1 MREAVTRIW
10 LRVNALLRRRQ
21 LDRDLDDELAFHLAM
36 RGDTPDARRRFG
48 NVTLWKERT
57 RELWTFAPLETLAQ
71 DLRYA
76 WRLLRRNPG
85 VSTVAILSL
94 ALGIGAN
101 TAIFSL
107 MNAVLWKMLPV
118 REPQRLVQLA
128 YTGPRGLN
136 EAFPYTVYEQLRDRS
151 EVFSGMV
158 AFSGDSRWS
167 LGAGGHAELVVGQ
180 MVSGTFHS
188 VLGVN
193 AQAGRTLTPEDDRTQ
208 GAHPV
213 AVISDGYWSRR
224 FGRDPSAIGMAITI
238 NGRPFTVVGVTP
250 RGFFGVSVGSRPDI
264 TVPVAMDAAITGR
277 ESNLK
282 NAGFSWLHIFA
293 RLKPETT
300 ATEALAGTRVAYRQI
315 TDAIAARTTDPQ
327 QLRDL
332 HGRTMELRSASQ
344 GLDRM
349 RRRFSMPLGVL
360 AAMVGLTLLIACLN
374 IANLLLARASARR
387 REMAMRLAIGASRG
401 RLIRQLLTESTLLA
415 VAGGALGLVMA
426 QWSGSALLRLASGSD
441 PISIDLPAD
450 LRVFAFTAVVAVA
463 TGVLCGLA
471 PAMLATRRG
480 RGPAAIDGH
489 LRGPHRSRL
498 SKALV
503 VLQVAVSVLLLV
515 GAGLFVRTLQ
525 NLNGVDTGFDR
536 DNLIVFAAN
545 PVLAGQTRERAGR
558 FSVELA
564 DRLDAIPGVH
574 AAALSLFG
582 LMEGNGWTTRAIVPG
597 FTPPSEHDA
606 VVELNLVGPRF
617 FDTVGMAL
625 AAGVP
630 FAARDFRVSPGV
642 VVINQTMARDYF
654 FNQNPLGRTVTIN
667 GAANTVIGIVK
678 DAKSYGRTGHSDPQG
693 VPAVSAGRGAVFRP
707 DVLRR
712 ARRRRRGTR
721 DGANPRGGRG
731 ARSERA
737 AVQDEHHERADRPV
751 ARTGT
756 PDRHAGRVFRR
767 AGAAAGVRR
776 ALRADVVCGRAADE
790 GDRHPPGARR
800 AARHG
805 APRRHPR
812 DAAARRR
819 RHRAR
824 RAGGRGGRAA
834 RRRPAVRALAAGSG
848 DVGRCRGGDDDGR
861 DARRVPA
868 GPPGLRGPA
877 DGGASSRVRSR
888 RPGRYGASVPGAP
901 RSS

>member
-1 MREAVTRIW
+1 MREAATRIW

-21 LDRDLDDELAFHLAM
+21 LDRDLEDELAFHSC
-36 RGDTPDARRRFG
+36 DARRHTRRAPALRQRRRCG
-48 NVTLWKERT
+48 RSERASCGRSRRWKRSRRISAT
-57 RELWTFAPLETLAQ
+57 RRGCSAGFRAFAA
-71 DLRYA
+71 
-76 WRLLRRNPG
+76 
-85 VSTVAILSL
+85 VAIVRSRS
-94 ALGIGAN
+94 GIGAN

-107 MNAVLWKMLPV
+107 MDAVLWKMLPV
-118 REPQRLVQLA
+118 REPAQ
-128 YTGPRGLN
+128 PRPAGVYRPARAQQ
-136 EAFPYTVYEQLRDRS
+136 AFPYPVYEQLRDRS
-151 EVFSGMV
+151 EVFSGMF
-158 AFSGDSRWS
+158 AFSGESRWS
-167 LGAGGHAELVVGQ
+167 LGAGGQAELVVGQ

-193 AQAGRTLTPEDDRTQ
+193 AQAGRTLTLGGRANTQ

-250 RGFFGVSVGSRPDI
+250 RGFFGVSVGSRPDV
-264 TVPVAMDAAITGR
+264 TVPLAVDAAISGR
-277 ESNLK
+277 QSNLK
-282 NAGFSWLHIFA
+282 NAGYSWLHIFA
-293 RLKPETT
+293 RLKPGTT
-300 ATEALAGTRVAYRQI
+300 AAEALTETRVAYRQI
-315 TDAIAARTTDPQ
+315 TDAIAATTTDPR
-327 QLRDL
+327 QLREL
-332 HGRTMELRSASQ
+332 HARTLELRSASQ

-441 PISIDLPAD
+441 PIPIDLPAD

-489 LRGPHRSRL
+489 LRGPQRSRL

-536 DNLIVFAAN
+536 DHLIVFAAN

-558 FSVELA
+558 FSMELA
-564 DRLDAIPGVH
+564 DWLDSHSGSACGGPLALRAHGGERLDDASDRARVHASFRERCGRGAEPGRSQVLRH
-574 AAALSLFG
+574 RRDGPGRRRPVRRARFPGGPGRRRDQRNDGPRLLLQPESPGPHGHHQRRGEHGHRHREGRQVVRRTRTLRPARRTCRFRRPGRRFPARRPSPCAPAATRDEVMARIREEAAALDPGVPLYKMSTMNELIDRSLGQERLIATLAGFFGALALLLACVGLYG
-582 LMEGNGWTTRAIVPG
+582 LM
-597 FTPPSEHDA
+597 SYA
-606 VVELNLVGPRF
+606 V
-617 FDTVGMAL
+617 AL
-625 AAGVP
+625 
-630 FAARDFRVSPGV
+630 
-642 VVINQTMARDYF
+642 
-654 FNQNPLGRTVTIN
+654 RTKE
-667 GAANTVIGIVK
+667 IGIRL
-678 DAKSYGRTGHSDPQG
+678 AL
-693 VPAVSAGRGAVFRP
+693 GAQP
-707 DVLRR
+707 
-712 ARRRRRGTR
+712 GT
-721 DGANPRGGRG
+721 
-731 ARSERA
+731 
-737 AVQDEHHERADRPV
+737 
-751 ARTGT
+751 
-756 PDRHAGRVFRR
+756 
-767 AGAAAGVRR
+767 VRR
-776 ALRADVVCGRAADE
+776 E
-790 GDRHPPGARR
+790 
-800 AARHG
+800 
-805 APRRHPR
+805 RHPR
-812 DAAARRR
+812 DAPARRR

-848 DVGRCRGGDDDGR
+848 DARRRRRGDDDRRG
-861 DARRVPA
+861 ARRVPA

-877 DGGASSRVRSR
+877 DGGASSRVKAR
-888 RPGRYGASVPGAP
+888 RRRHRTGTTLL
-901 RSS
+901 